1 MTTPTSEASEK
12 ERLKRG
18 RLLFAQECKFL
29 RPVKTF
35 ADLPPTKLPEVAFA
49 GRSNVGKSSLIN
61 ALTNRKTL
69 ARVSNTPGR
78 TREIILFDLGARL
91 TIADLPGY
99 GFARVPK
106 AMAAEW
112 RRLIEAYLR
121 GRPQLQRVCLL
132 IDARHGAQ
140 DNDREMM
147 TLLDAAAASYLVVLT
162 KLDKL
167 NAAERAQA
175 INDAM
180 RLASEHAAAHP
191 EVIATSAETG
201 EGIAELRAHL
211 ALVAGAREKGYK
223 AAAGGR
229 RA

>member
-1 MTTPTSEASEK
+1 MTARPGREPEGQ
-12 ERLKRG
+12 KRG
-18 RLLFAQECKFL
+18 RILFAQECKFI

-35 ADLPPTKLPEVAFA
+35 ADLPPLARAEVAFA

-78 TREIILFDLGARL
+78 TREINLFDLGGRL

-99 GFARVPK
+99 GFARVSK
-106 AMAAEW
+106 AVSAEW
-112 RRLIEAYLR
+112 RRLIDAYLR
-121 GRPQLQRVCLL
+121 GRSQLRRVCLL

-140 DNDREMM
+140 ANDRAMM
-147 TLLDAAAASYLVVLT
+147 AMLDAAAASFLLVLT
-162 KLDKL
+162 KIDKL
-167 NAAERAQA
+167 QPGERDAA
-175 INDAM
+175 INDAE

-201 EGIAELRAHL
+201 EGIPALRAHL
-211 ALVAGAREKGYK
+211 AVLAETSYK
-223 AAAGGR
+223 AAANG
-229 RA
+229 

>member
-1 MTTPTSEASEK
+1 MSELSKAAL
-12 ERLKRG
+12 RRAQH
-18 RLLFAQECKFL
+18 LFAQECKFL
-29 RPVKTF
+29 RPVGAL
-35 ADLPPTKLPEVAFA
+35 ADLPPTKLPEIAFA

-61 ALTNRKTL
+61 ALTSRKTL

-78 TREIILFDLGARL
+78 TREIILFDLGGRL

-121 GRPQLQRVCLL
+121 SRRQLVRVCLL

-140 DNDREMM
+140 PNDRTMM
-147 TLLDAAAASYLVVLT
+147 ELLDAAAASFVIVLT
-162 KLDKL
+162 KTDKL
-167 NAAERAQA
+167 NASERAGA
-175 INDAM
+175 INDAQAVA
-180 RLASEHAAAHP
+180 REHTACHP
-191 EVIATSAETG
+191 ELFATSAASG
-201 EGIAELRAHL
+201 EGLPELRGHL
-211 ALVAGAREKGYK
+211 AALAETGYK
-223 AAAGGR
+223 AAASGR

>member
-1 MTTPTSEASEK
+1 MTTSAGPTKGAL
-12 ERLKRG
+12 RLG
-18 RLLFAQECKFL
+18 QLLFAQECRFL
-29 RPVKTF
+29 RPVGTF
-35 ADLPPTKLPEVAFA
+35 ADLPPTKLPEIAFA
-49 GRSNVGKSSLIN
+49 GRSNVGKSSLVN

-99 GFARVPK
+99 GFARVSK
-106 AMAAEW
+106 AISAEW

-121 GRPQLQRVCLL
+121 GRPQLKRVCLL

-140 DNDREMM
+140 VNDRAMM
-147 TLLDAAAASYLVVLT
+147 DLLDGAAASFVLVLT
-162 KLDKL
+162 KIDKL

-175 INDAM
+175 INDAEAAA
-180 RLASEHAAAHP
+180 REHTAAHP
-191 EVIATSAETG
+191 DIFATSAETG
-201 EGIAELRAHL
+201 
-211 ALVAGAREKGYK
+211 YK
-223 AAAGGR
+223 AAASGR